1 MLDDRAQMVRDLD
14 MYAEHMLRA
23 ILGENADHLRPWL
36 SPETLDGLPLVGGAL
51 SEYLTDG
58 TDIISFV
65 ESAVSKIQEV
75 DEIPDKQFEASSID
89 ATEANELPKE

>member
-1 MLDDRAQMVRDLD
+1 MTGRRWFGTWTCTPSTC
-14 MYAEHMLRA
+14 HGRFW
-23 ILGENADHLRPWL
+23 GENADHLRSWL

-75 DEIPDKQFEASSID
+75 DETAVKQIEVSSLD
-89 ATEANELPKE
+89 AVEANELPKE

>member
-1 MLDDRAQMVRDLD
+1 MAFPRDVG
-14 MYAEHMLRA
+14 RF
-23 ILGENADHLRPWL
+23 
-36 SPETLDGLPLVGGAL
+36 SLVEGMF

-75 DEIPDKQFEASSID
+75 DETALKQIEASSLD
-89 ATEANELPKE
+89 AAETNELPKE